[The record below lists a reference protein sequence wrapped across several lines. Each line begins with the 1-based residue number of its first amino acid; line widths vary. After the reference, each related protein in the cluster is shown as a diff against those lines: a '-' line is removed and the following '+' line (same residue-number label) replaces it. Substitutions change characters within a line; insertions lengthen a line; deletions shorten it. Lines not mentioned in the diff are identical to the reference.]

1 MTRIWIVILGALF
14 LVSRVSAGE
23 PPALETP
30 KDKVSYATG
39 VDMVRSFQRQGVEV
53 DRDLFLKGVTDG
65 LSAGALLMSDDEI
78 NKSLKLF
85 QAQQK
90 MKQAER
96 KQKLAEKKAKQRQN
110 ATTIVPGSTAPVL
123 PDKQRP

>member
-1 MTRIWIVILGALF
+1 MASMKWLMALVILLSAAH
-14 LVSRVSAGE
+14 VCAGE
-23 PPALETP
+23 APALNTP

-39 VDMVRSFQRQGVEV
+39 VDLVRSFQRQGVEV
-53 DRDLFLKGVTDG
+53 DRDLFMKGVTDG
-65 LSAGALLMSDDEI
+65 LAGGTLLMSDDDI

-96 KQKLAEKKAKQRQN
+96 KRQHAERMRMQRQN
-110 ATTIVPGSTAPVL
+110 TA
-123 PDKQRP
+123 K